1 MILAKPEIIQ
11 RFENDKRFSKAPSS
25 NLQYSNRQFR
35 HSDRSPGISLKNP
48 QFSPRDSLRFSQDDN
63 DEVCTIETWRLDF
76 LRRLEV
82 GAWCFERLQA
92 ECHVQIARA
101 CYSGPSMNWL
111 GRHRLLVLGVICFFW
126 TGLIFLGHF
135 FPATPFISAPW
146 RGEQSFEDLL
156 RQEGRKTAAPRD
168 FVFLGV
174 DQSTLQLPPLSPEE
188 IAGNRAFQLMTAQP
202 FPWSREVWALLLD
215 RLVGAGA
222 RLVVFDFL
230 FNPPNDGDP
239 QFHAALDH
247 YHDKVVLGANFDME
261 HGAQEVTPN
270 DVLIPPP
277 QLLDHRVGYVNFWPD
292 TIDGKTRAAIYQV
305 TDRQLAGLPP
315 HPSEEVYE
323 SLAARALG
331 KIGRGND
338 VPRDF
343 RGHMI
348 RFTDRDAFEAR
359 PLYEVFDPKLWHAN
373 YADGAF
379 FKDKIVMV
387 GPAAQVMHDIVDTPL
402 SPTTLG
408 PVVHLQAMAAAMG
421 HEFLRPT
428 PERVELALVG
438 AAGLIAWSLVSFL
451 RRPLLCV
458 AALIVIMATYLG
470 TARLFYD
477 TTGLLLLTVP
487 VLAAL
492 LLSGSFS
499 LGFEY
504 ALERLEKVRTRRT
517 LERYV
522 SKNLVKEVL
531 ENPDSYYSTL
541 RGARVPVTIL
551 FSDLIGFTTLSE
563 KADPEA
569 LVAQLNEY
577 LTQMTSVVFS
587 NGGTLDK
594 FIGDAIMAVWGNVRS
609 LGTAQDAK
617 NSVRTALGMRR
628 ELRELNQKWR
638 DQGRMG
644 LGMGI
649 GINQGEVIV
658 GNIGSLER
666 MDPTVIGDSVN
677 LASRLEGL
685 TRVYGVDI
693 LVGASAAELVRDEF
707 HLRSVAR
714 VQVKGKTKP
723 VDVFTLIGARDEK
736 VDPQLL
742 KWLESYEEGFDK
754 FRTRDFV
761 QAKILFSLFLE
772 FFPEDLL
779 AKMYL
784 DRVLEYEQAPP
795 DEAWDA
801 VEVFK
806 KK

>member
-1 MILAKPEIIQ
+1 M
-11 RFENDKRFSKAPSS
+11 
-25 NLQYSNRQFR
+25 
-35 HSDRSPGISLKNP
+35 
-48 QFSPRDSLRFSQDDN
+48 
-63 DEVCTIETWRLDF
+63 
-76 LRRLEV
+76 
-82 GAWCFERLQA
+82 
-92 ECHVQIARA
+92 
-101 CYSGPSMNWL
+101 
-111 GRHRLLVLGVICFFW
+111 
-126 TGLIFLGHF
+126 
-135 FPATPFISAPW
+135 TPFLSAPW

-168 FVFLGV
+168 FVFLGL
-174 DQSTLQLPPLSPEE
+174 DQSTLQLPPLTPEE
-188 IAGNRAFQLMTAQP
+188 IAGNRAFELMTARS
-202 FPWSREVWALLLD
+202 FPWSREVWAVLLD
-215 RLVGAGA
+215 RLFGAGA
-222 RLVVFDFL
+222 RLVVFDLL

-239 QFHAALDH
+239 QFHAALDR

-270 DVLIPPP
+270 DALIRPP
-277 QLLDHRVGYVNFWPD
+277 QLLDDRVGYVNFWPD

-323 SLAARALG
+323 SLAARTLG

-348 RFTDRDAFEAR
+348 RFTEPDAFEAR

-379 FKDKIVMV
+379 FKDKVVMV
-387 GPAAQVMHDIVDTPL
+387 GPSAQVWHDVVDTPM
-402 SPTTLG
+402 SPKTPG
-408 PVVHLQAMAAAMG
+408 PTIHFQAMAAALG

-428 PERVELALVG
+428 PRKIEMVLVC
-438 AAGLIAWSLVSFL
+438 AAGLVAWLFVAFVRKPLVCL
-451 RRPLLCV
+451 GGLV
-458 AALIVIMATYLG
+458 VITAGYLF
-470 TARLFYD
+470 TARLLYD
-477 TTGLLLLTVP
+477 STGLLLLTVP
-487 VLAAL
+487 VLSAL
-492 LLSGSFS
+492 VLSGLFS

-504 ALERLEKVRTRRT
+504 FLERLEKLRTRRT

-522 SKNLVKEVL
+522 SKNLVKEIL
-531 ENPDSYYSTL
+531 DNADSYYSSL
-541 RGARVPVTIL
+541 RGVRVPVTIL
-551 FSDLIGFTTLSE
+551 FSDLIGFTTLAE

-577 LTQMTSVVFS
+577 LSRMTSEIFS

-617 NSVRTALGMRR
+617 CCARAALGMRR
-628 ELRELNQKWR
+628 QLSQLNQTWR
-638 DQGRMG
+638 EQGRMG

-649 GINQGEVIV
+649 GVNHGEVIV
-658 GNIGSLER
+658 GNIGSQER
-666 MDPTVIGDSVN
+666 MDPTVIGDAVN

-685 TRVYGVDI
+685 TRIYGVDI
-693 LVGASAAELVRDEF
+693 LVGASVAELVRDEVY
-707 HLRSVAR
+707 LRSVAR

-723 VDVFTLIGARDEK
+723 VDVFTFTAARGEET
-736 VDPQLL
+736 DPEFL
-742 KWLESYEEGFDK
+742 KWLETYEEALEK
-754 FRTRDFV
+754 FRVRHFTD
-761 QAKILFSLFLE
+761 AKILFSRFME
-772 FFPEDLL
+772 FYPDDLL

-784 DRVLEYEQAPP
+784 HRALQYEQAPP
-795 DEAWDA
+795 DEAWEA
-801 VEVFK
+801 IEVFK